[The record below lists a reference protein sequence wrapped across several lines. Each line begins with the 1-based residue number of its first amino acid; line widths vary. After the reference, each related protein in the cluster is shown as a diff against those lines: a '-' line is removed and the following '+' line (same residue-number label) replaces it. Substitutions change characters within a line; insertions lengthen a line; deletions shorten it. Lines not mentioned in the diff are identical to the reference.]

1 MLDRYEGQMLK
12 LPELYT
18 ELTQEQIHDKK
29 PKGEKKIPQ
38 TQNKQ
43 KTKTKLDQLIL
54 Q

>member
-29 PKGEKKIPQ
+29 PKGEKKSPKPK
-38 TQNKQ
+38 TNKKQ
-43 KTKTKLDQLIL
+43 KQN
-54 Q
+54 